1 MSRPLKHR
9 DIACARCFRLKRKC
23 DHAKPSCGECRR
35 KGVECLPARSRK
47 SGDNIT
53 IPLEYLRQLQERVAE
68 SDRRSSTIETQVQMC
83 DAGVQTDLG
92 DLEACNDSDS
102 FLAGQDLTPDND
114 ASLMLLSGL
123 QSPSQRFSRSPL
135 SFSPDTW
142 SFLSCATFDF
152 PWMDTT
158 PSYPLTDGSTWLK
171 EQYTNVYFSVTHR
184 EWPFMNES
192 AWKSWHN
199 EVFIDGQDEWRQF
212 FLNIVYAIGASLC
225 STIQRDLSHSIHSK
239 EFYATAMRYYPHVVG
254 HSSMVLQIQ
263 ASLLMIV
270 YALHSPSSEEI
281 TTSVAS
287 VVPFCTAAMAEIRK
301 HASICRENGSITE
314 ADEVLSEKMFITC
327 YMLNEIIVS
336 GWDRPVS
343 AAYRVVD
350 DDMCILGDRLQPPQ
364 DINPALSHLFRLRKI
379 QARIRR
385 SKENWPQSP
394 LIKQDKNHNSS
405 SSFKS
410 ALDIWRQDIPRY
422 GSNNVQY
429 GYLHPRWMRK
439 LYDYSLLILMEGKRD
454 FVEDGVDEFLAAI
467 VDVCLNFRV
476 LQEEGHVMCYTWSA
490 LVFQFRAGIMLLYI
504 AWATKSMNDTRKA
517 IDACAMNLAG
527 FVDRGTD
534 AMPYMRVYEFLR
546 QKVMWNSR
554 IDEAE
559 TNNIVLL
566 EEAETHLEQLKKGY
580 LHRAVLRMVE
590 DIIYGG
596 NIQVFAEEI

>member
-1 MSRPLKHR
+1 
-9 DIACARCFRLKRKC
+9 
-23 DHAKPSCGECRR
+23 
-35 KGVECLPARSRK
+35 
-47 SGDNIT
+47 
-53 IPLEYLRQLQERVAE
+53 
-68 SDRRSSTIETQVQMC
+68 
-83 DAGVQTDLG
+83 
-92 DLEACNDSDS
+92 
-102 FLAGQDLTPDND
+102 
-114 ASLMLLSGL
+114 
-123 QSPSQRFSRSPL
+123 
-135 SFSPDTW
+135 
-142 SFLSCATFDF
+142 
-152 PWMDTT
+152 
-158 PSYPLTDGSTWLK
+158 
-171 EQYTNVYFSVTHR
+171 
-184 EWPFMNES
+184 
-192 AWKSWHN
+192 
-199 EVFIDGQDEWRQF
+199 
-212 FLNIVYAIGASLC
+212 
-225 STIQRDLSHSIHSK
+225 
-239 EFYATAMRYYPHVVG
+239 
-254 HSSMVLQIQ
+254 MVLQIQ

-350 DDMCILGDRLQPPQ
+350 DD
-364 DINPALSHLFRLRKI
+364 
-379 QARIRR
+379 
-385 SKENWPQSP
+385 
-394 LIKQDKNHNSS
+394 DKNHNSS

-467 VDVCLNFRV
+467 VD
-476 LQEEGHVMCYTWSA
+476 